1 MALREMS
8 VSHAVEPEIE
18 EKANRGV
25 VEVNLEEL
33 RELHAEMESFDVYA
47 VNANVLKQ
55 WADRLKLAEQGIQR
69 HISDLPP
76 PPPKQQQATTRSK
89 RKESTVSRTRSEG
102 GALAGYESSPLTTSN
117 SLASH
122 VASAVHLLVDTMC
135 NIVQAEWAVCYV
147 YVEAIRKL
155 VLIAGVGKRQGLPG
169 DVKLH
174 ANSGVESLVLE
185 NGIAVCMALASIEN
199 EFSDEQDKTFGDK
212 SKSMMI
218 FPIFKPGSAT
228 ATLGVLEVGNKVH
241 DGQFTLEDECN
252 VADCA
257 FFLAQL
263 ISRFPSDIT
272 NPNTLD
278 PSIFVKPRDLDRNGS
293 SSRQPQM
300 VYRTAHRGQP
310 RRTEVLRDAVHLPR
324 NPSIE
329 SVLDHVAQVNEAW
342 RSAVLLNIE
351 LEHEI
356 RRLHEALRV
365 SRRETSRL
373 QDLMSEQK

>member
-1 MALREMS
+1 MPVS
-8 VSHAVEPEIE
+8 VSKIVEPSEATIE
-18 EKANRGV
+18 QKTNRGV

-33 RELHAEMESFDVYA
+33 RELQSEIETFDVYA
-47 VNANVLKQ
+47 VNQATLKQ
-55 WADRLKLAEQGIQR
+55 WADRLKQAEEGIQR
-69 HISDLPP
+69 HIGEVPH
-76 PPPKQQQATTRSK
+76 PPKQQHGTFRQR
-89 RKESTVSRTRSEG
+89 RKESLISRPRSEV
-102 GALAGYESSPLTTSN
+102 GAPLTETSTSGTS

-122 VASAVHLLVDTMC
+122 VASTVHLLLDTLA
-135 NIVQAEWAVCYV
+135 NTVHAEWAVCYV
-147 YVEAIRKL
+147 FVESTRKL
-155 VLIAGVGKRQGLPG
+155 VLIGGVGKRQGRPG
-169 DVKLH
+169 DVQLH
-174 ANSGVESLVLE
+174 AHSGVESLVLE

-212 SKSMMI
+212 SKSMLV

-228 ATLGVLEVGNKVH
+228 TMLGIVEVGNKVL
-241 DGQFTLEDECN
+241 DGQFTIEDETC

-278 PSIFVKPRDLDRNGS
+278 PNIFIKPRDTDRSGS

-300 VYRTAHRGQP
+300 VYRTGHRGQP
-310 RRTEVLRDAVHLPR
+310 RRTEVLRDAVQLPR
-324 NPSIE
+324 NPTIE

-342 RSAVLLNIE
+342 RNAVLLNIE

-373 QDLMSEQK
+373 QDLLSEQK